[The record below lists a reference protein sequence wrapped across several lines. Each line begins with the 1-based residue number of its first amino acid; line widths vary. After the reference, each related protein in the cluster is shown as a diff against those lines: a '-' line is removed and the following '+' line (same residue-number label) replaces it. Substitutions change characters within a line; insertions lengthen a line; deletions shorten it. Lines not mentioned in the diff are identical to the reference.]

1 MTPGSVGG
9 GLDEDPDW
17 RFGCRPRVP
26 GAPPRTPVS
35 YVICGMPVVPSAGE
49 EVLWSLRAAPRRE
62 YRGARGQDQW
72 SASAVPLQGALIW
85 LPGAKAWCAG
95 APA

>member
-1 MTPGSVGG
+1 
-9 GLDEDPDW
+9 
-17 RFGCRPRVP
+17 
-26 GAPPRTPVS
+26 
-35 YVICGMPVVPSAGE
+35 MPVVPSAGE
-49 EVLWSLRAAPRRE
+49 EVLWVITRGARRG

-95 APA
+95 TAPLTVQSSTLCVIAFRMPADQWVSAEVHWRSGRASRGRPV